1 MKDLKYKVCRE
12 NIYVGE
18 VIKLSSGIDRHEGD
32 SNFFYTK
39 PGQLYPTGF
48 YSFRS
53 MLFTP
58 NESKYSEDLLYN
70 SPNYPVLNVTDDKTC
85 LKLNINDIVVAHAYN
100 LESLLKYFGYE
111 EELTIEDIIKIR
123 KTFFTGRFGMDNSRL
138 FGMREFIPYNFH
150 PEIED
155 LEEREELYKKT
166 VNLSSERQFGSIS
179 TSVLSRELM
188 DILDDRGRDTNLFS
202 DCFKPNKEENNVKK
216 LKRF

>member
-1 MKDLKYKVCRE
+1 MKKYKVCRD

-18 VIKLSSGIDRHEGD
+18 VIKLSSGIERNEGD
-32 SNFFYTK
+32 FDFFYTK

-70 SPNYPVLNVTDDKTC
+70 SPSYPVLNVTDDKIC
-85 LKLNINDIVVAHAYN
+85 LKLKENDIVVANAYN
-100 LESLLKYFGYE
+100 LELLLKYFGYK

-138 FGMREFIPYNFH
+138 FGMREFVPGDFH
-150 PEIED
+150 PEITDVEK
-155 LEEREELYKKT
+155 REELYRKT
-166 VNLSSERQFGSIS
+166 LNLYSERQFGSIS
-179 TSVLSRELM
+179 TNVLPRELM
-188 DILDDRGRDTNLFS
+188 DILDDRGRDTRCLYDS
-202 DCFKPNKEENNVKK
+202 FKPNKEEGHVKK
-216 LKRF
+216 LMRF